1 MLSGNGRHRRPRQA
15 PAFVVAAGVTG
26 SAIAIPLLGAGT
38 ASAADT
44 ATWDRLAECESGG
57 AWSTNAG
64 NGYYGGLQVT
74 QELWERH
81 GGLSYAPSADLA
93 SRSQQIVVAE
103 RILDAEG
110 TAAWA
115 TCAPAIGLKQG
126 GASAD
131 VNPGVPSDSGTPSAS
146 PSTPSDK
153 DKGKDEDKA
162 DAEEKDGK
170 GEKKGSGEKG
180 EKGGKGTGEGKADK
194 GEEKEK
200 GDGTSR
206 TPSADPTSIP
216 DGSPSATPEDRTP
229 DDRSDLPDS
238 PSDAPSATPGER
250 EGSGSGGRHRGGTAV
265 ESGSGESREGS
276 GRHASRGDRGD
287 APDSSGAYTVRDG
300 DSLSLIASLHEVDG
314 GWPALYEANKDAVG
328 ADPDYILPGQA
339 LDLGSDLAAEKDRI
353 GR

>member
-26 SAIAIPLLGAGT
+26 SAIAIPLLGAGS

-103 RILDAEG
+103 RILDSEG

-126 GASAD
+126 GESAD
-131 VNPGVPSDSGTPSAS
+131 VNPGVPSAS
-146 PSTPSDK
+146 PTAPSGK
-153 DKGKDEDKA
+153 DKG

-170 GEKKGSGEKG
+170 GGKDGKASDEDSKDSKDNKDKKGKGEKEGKG
-180 EKGGKGTGEGKADK
+180 EKGDT
-194 GEEKEK
+194 
-200 GDGTSR
+200 TSA
-206 TPSADPTSIP
+206 TPSTDPTSIP
-216 DGSPSATPEDRTP
+216 DGSPSATPEEDAPEGRGDRP
-229 DDRSDLPDS
+229 EA
-238 PSDAPSATPGER
+238 PSDTPSATPGEG
-250 EGSGSGGRHRGGTAV
+250 EDSGGGRHRGGTAA

-287 APDSSGAYTVRDG
+287 APDASGAYTVKEG
-300 DSLSLIASLHEVDG
+300 DSLSVIAWLHEVDG
-314 GWPALYEANKDAVG
+314 GWPALYETNKEIVGDDA
-328 ADPDYILPGQA
+328 DHILPGQA
-339 LDLGSDLAAEKDRI
+339 LDLGSDPKAEKDRI

>member
-26 SAIAIPLLGAGT
+26 SAIAIPLLGAGS

-126 GASAD
+126 GESAD
-131 VNPGVPSDSGTPSAS
+131 VNPGVPSDTGTPSAS
-146 PSTPSDK
+146 PTSPADKGKEK
-153 DKGKDEDKA
+153 DKGDKGADEDNKDNKDEK
-162 DAEEKDGK
+162 GK
-170 GEKKGSGEKG
+170 GEKEEKG
-180 EKGGKGTGEGKADK
+180 EKGDA
-194 GEEKEK
+194 
-200 GDGTSR
+200 TSA

-216 DGSPSATPEDRTP
+216 DGYPSATPDEDTPEDRG
-229 DDRSDLPDS
+229 DLPEA
-238 PSDAPSATPGER
+238 PSDAPSATPDES
-250 EGSGSGGRHRGGTAV
+250 EDSGGGRHRGGTAA
-265 ESGSGESREGS
+265 ESGSGESREDS

-287 APDSSGAYTVRDG
+287 APDASGAYTVKEG
-300 DSLSLIASLHEVDG
+300 DSLSVIAWLHEVDG
-314 GWPALYEANKDAVG
+314 GWPALYEANKEIVGDDA
-328 ADPDYILPGQA
+328 DHILPGQA
-339 LDLGSDLAAEKDRI
+339 LDLGSDPAAEKDRI

>member
-26 SAIAIPLLGAGT
+26 SAIAIPLLGAGS

-126 GASAD
+126 GESAD
-131 VNPGVPSDSGTPSAS
+131 VNPGVPSDTGTPSAS
-146 PSTPSDK
+146 PASP
-153 DKGKDEDKA
+153 A
-162 DAEEKDGK
+162 GK
-170 GEKKGSGEKG
+170 GEDKGDTGDEDGRASGKDNKDDRDNKGEKGKGEKG
-180 EKGGKGTGEGKADK
+180 EKGDTA
-194 GEEKEK
+194 
-200 GDGTSR
+200 SAV
-206 TPSADPTSIP
+206 PSTDPTSIP
-216 DGSPSATPEDRTP
+216 DGYPSASP
-229 DDRSDLPDS
+229 DEETSEGRGDLPGA
-238 PSDAPSATPGER
+238 PSDAPSVTPGEG
-250 EGSGSGGRHRGGTAV
+250 EDSGGGRHRGGTAA
-265 ESGSGESREGS
+265 EPGSGESREGS

-287 APDSSGAYTVRDG
+287 APDASGAYTVKEG
-300 DSLSLIASLHEVDG
+300 DSLSVIAWLHEVDG
-314 GWPALYEANKDAVG
+314 GWPALYEANKGIVGDDA
-328 ADPDYILPGQA
+328 DHILPGQA
-339 LDLGSDLAAEKDRI
+339 LDLGSDPAAEKDRI

>member
-38 ASAADT
+38 ASAAST

-64 NGYYGGLQVT
+64 NGYYGGLQLT

-93 SRSQQIVVAE
+93 SRSQQITVAE

-110 TAAWA
+110 VAAWA
-115 TCAPAIGLKQG
+115 TCAPAIGLERG
-126 GASAD
+126 GESAD

-146 PSTPSDK
+146 PSTPSGQGQGKERDTE
-153 DKGKDEDKA
+153 KG
-162 DAEEKDGK
+162 DAEKAEKKDSGKGEKGPGQNKKGEKGK
-170 GEKKGSGEKG
+170 GEKKG
-180 EKGGKGTGEGKADK
+180 T
-194 GEEKEK
+194 
-200 GDGTSR
+200 GDGSSR

-216 DGSPSATPEDRTP
+216 DGSPSATPGEGRGGP
-229 DDRSDLPDS
+229 PGES
-238 PSDAPSATPGER
+238 SDAPAATPGER
-250 EGSGSGGRHRGGTAV
+250 GESGSAGRHRGGTAA
-265 ESGSGESREGS
+265 EAGSGESREGS
-276 GRHASRGDRGD
+276 GRHASRGDRDD
-287 APDSSGAYTVRDG
+287 ASGGYTVRGG

-328 ADPDYILPGQA
+328 ADPDHILPGQA

>member
-26 SAIAIPLLGAGT
+26 SAIAIPLLGAGS

-126 GASAD
+126 GESAD
-131 VNPGVPSDSGTPSAS
+131 VNPGVPSASPTAPSGTDKGDTEERDGKDGKGGKAS
-146 PSTPSDK
+146 DEDSKDSKDNK
-153 DKGKDEDKA
+153 DKK
-162 DAEEKDGK
+162 GK
-170 GEKKGSGEKG
+170 GEKKEKG
-180 EKGGKGTGEGKADK
+180 EKGDT
-194 GEEKEK
+194 
-200 GDGTSR
+200 TSS

-216 DGSPSATPEDRTP
+216 DGYPSATPDEEATEIP
-229 DDRSDLPDS
+229 ET
-238 PSDAPSATPGER
+238 PSDAPSATPGED
-250 EGSGSGGRHRGGTAV
+250 EDSGGGRHRGGTAA

-287 APDSSGAYTVRDG
+287 APDASGAYTVKEG
-300 DSLSLIASLHEVDG
+300 DSLSVIAWLHEVDG
-314 GWPALYEANKDAVG
+314 GWPALYEANKEIVGDDA
-328 ADPDYILPGQA
+328 DHILPGQD
-339 LDLGSDLAAEKDRI
+339 LDLGSDPKAEKDRI

>member
-26 SAIAIPLLGAGT
+26 SAIAIPLLGAGS

-126 GASAD
+126 GESAD
-131 VNPGVPSDSGTPSAS
+131 VNPGVPSAS
-146 PSTPSDK
+146 PTAPSGK
-153 DKGKDEDKA
+153 DKG

-170 GEKKGSGEKG
+170 DGKGGKASDEDGKDNKDKKGKGEKG
-180 EKGGKGTGEGKADK
+180 EKGDT
-194 GEEKEK
+194 
-200 GDGTSR
+200 TSA

-216 DGSPSATPEDRTP
+216 DGYPSATPDEEVTEIPETP
-229 DDRSDLPDS
+229 SG
-238 PSDAPSATPGER
+238 APSATPDED
-250 EGSGSGGRHRGGTAV
+250 EDSGGGRHRGGTAA

-287 APDSSGAYTVRDG
+287 APDASGAYTVKKG
-300 DSLSLIASLHEVDG
+300 DSLSVIAWLHEVDG
-314 GWPALYEANKDAVG
+314 GWPALYEANKEIVGDDA
-328 ADPDYILPGQA
+328 DHILPGQD
-339 LDLGSDLAAEKDRI
+339 LDLGSDPKAEKDRI

>member
-64 NGYYGGLQVT
+64 NGYYGGLQIT
-74 QELWERH
+74 QDLWERH

-103 RILDAEG
+103 RVLDAEG

-115 TCAPAIGLKQG
+115 TCAPAIGLQQG
-126 GASAD
+126 GESAD

-146 PSTPSDK
+146 PSPTAPTGEGQGEG
-153 DKGKDEDKA
+153 KGKGGD
-162 DAEEKDGK
+162 
-170 GEKKGSGEKG
+170 GEKG
-180 EKGGKGTGEGKADK
+180 DKSDKGPDADKKGKGDKGGEGGEGD
-194 GEEKEK
+194 EV
-200 GDGTSR
+200 SPS
-206 TPSADPTSIP
+206 PSAEPTSIP
-216 DGSPSATPEDRTP
+216 DGSGG
-229 DDRSDLPDS
+229 
-238 PSDAPSATPGER
+238 ATPGEDASEGRGGLPGTPSGTPSAAPGGER
-250 EGSGSGGRHRGGTAV
+250 EDSGGGRHRGGGAV
-265 ESGSGESREGS
+265 ESGSGEGRDGS

-287 APDSSGAYTVRDG
+287 APDTSGAYTVKEG
-300 DSLSLIASLHEVDG
+300 DSLSVIAWLNEVDG

-328 ADPDYILPGQA
+328 ADPDHILPGQA
-339 LDLGSDLAAEKDRI
+339 LDLGTGQDAEKDRI

>member
-26 SAIAIPLLGAGT
+26 SAIAIPLLGAGS

-126 GASAD
+126 GESAD
-131 VNPGVPSDSGTPSAS
+131 VNPGVPSAS
-146 PSTPSDK
+146 PAAPSGK
-153 DKGKDEDKA
+153 DKG

-170 GEKKGSGEKG
+170 DGKGGKASDEGGKDSKDNKDKKGKGEKKEKG
-180 EKGGKGTGEGKADK
+180 EKGDA
-194 GEEKEK
+194 
-200 GDGTSR
+200 TSS

-216 DGSPSATPEDRTP
+216 DGYPSATPDEEVTEIP
-229 DDRSDLPDS
+229 ET
-238 PSDAPSATPGER
+238 PSDAPSATPGED
-250 EGSGSGGRHRGGTAV
+250 EDSGGGRHRGGTAA

-287 APDSSGAYTVRDG
+287 APDASGAYTVKEG
-300 DSLSLIASLHEVDG
+300 DSLSVIAWLHEVDG
-314 GWPALYEANKDAVG
+314 GWPALYEANKEVVGDDA
-328 ADPDYILPGQA
+328 DHILPGQA
-339 LDLGSDLAAEKDRI
+339 LDLGSDPKAEKDRI

>member
-26 SAIAIPLLGAGT
+26 SAIAIPLLGAGS

-126 GASAD
+126 GESAD
-131 VNPGVPSDSGTPSAS
+131 VNPGVPSDTGTPSAS
-146 PSTPSDK
+146 PTSPADEGKGKGDKGDAEDEDGKASDK
-153 DKGKDEDKA
+153 DNRGDRDNEGDRDNKDGQ
-162 DAEEKDGK
+162 GK
-170 GEKKGSGEKG
+170 GEK
-180 EKGGKGTGEGKADK
+180 
-194 GEEKEK
+194 
-200 GDGTSR
+200 GDTTSA

-216 DGSPSATPEDRTP
+216 DGYPSATPDEETTEIP
-229 DDRSDLPDS
+229 EV
-238 PSDAPSATPGER
+238 PSDAPSATPGED
-250 EGSGSGGRHRGGTAV
+250 EDSGGGRHRGGTAA

-287 APDSSGAYTVRDG
+287 APDASGAYTVKEG
-300 DSLSLIASLHEVDG
+300 DSLSVIAWLHEVDG
-314 GWPALYEANKDAVG
+314 GWPALYEANKGVVGDDA
-328 ADPDYILPGQA
+328 DHILPGQA
-339 LDLGSDLAAEKDRI
+339 LDLGSDPKAEKDRI

>member
-26 SAIAIPLLGAGT
+26 SAIAIPLLGAGS

-126 GASAD
+126 GESAD
-131 VNPGVPSDSGTPSAS
+131 VNPGVPSDTGTPSAS
-146 PSTPSDK
+146 PTSPADQGEGDTEDEDGKAP
-153 DKGKDEDKA
+153 GKDNK
-162 DAEEKDGK
+162 GNK
-170 GEKKGSGEKG
+170 GEKKG
-180 EKGGKGTGEGKADK
+180 
-194 GEEKEK
+194 K
-200 GDGTSR
+200 GDTTSAA
-206 TPSADPTSIP
+206 PSADPTSIP
-216 DGSPSATPEDRTP
+216 DGYPSATPDEETTEIP
-229 DDRSDLPDS
+229 ET
-238 PSDAPSATPGER
+238 PSDAPSATPGED
-250 EGSGSGGRHRGGTAV
+250 EDSGGGRHRGGTAA
-265 ESGSGESREGS
+265 EPGSGESREGS

-287 APDSSGAYTVRDG
+287 APDASGAYTVKEG
-300 DSLSLIASLHEVDG
+300 DSLSVIAWLHEVDG
-314 GWPALYEANKDAVG
+314 GWPALYEANKEVVGDDA
-328 ADPDYILPGQA
+328 DHILPGQA
-339 LDLGSDLAAEKDRI
+339 LDLGSDPKAEKDRI

>member
-26 SAIAIPLLGAGT
+26 SAIAIPLLGAGS

-126 GASAD
+126 GESAD
-131 VNPGVPSDSGTPSAS
+131 VNPGVPSDTGTPSAS
-146 PSTPSDK
+146 PTSPADQG
-153 DKGKDEDKA
+153 KGKGKGDTEDEDGKA
-162 DAEEKDGK
+162 SGKDNK
-170 GEKKGSGEKG
+170 GNKG
-180 EKGGKGTGEGKADK
+180 EKG
-194 GEEKEK
+194 K
-200 GDGTSR
+200 GDTASAA
-206 TPSADPTSIP
+206 PSADPTSIP
-216 DGSPSATPEDRTP
+216 DGYPSATPDEETTEIP
-229 DDRSDLPDS
+229 ET
-238 PSDAPSATPGER
+238 PSDAPSATPGEG
-250 EGSGSGGRHRGGTAV
+250 EDSGGGRHRGGTAA
-265 ESGSGESREGS
+265 EPGSGES
-276 GRHASRGDRGD
+276 
-287 APDSSGAYTVRDG
+287 
-300 DSLSLIASLHEVDG
+300 
-314 GWPALYEANKDAVG
+314 
-328 ADPDYILPGQA
+328 
-339 LDLGSDLAAEKDRI
+339 
-353 GR
+353 

>member
-26 SAIAIPLLGAGT
+26 SAIAIPLLGAGS

-126 GASAD
+126 GESAD
-131 VNPGVPSDSGTPSAS
+131 VNPGVPSDTGTPSAS
-146 PSTPSDK
+146 PTSPADKGEGKGDTEDEDGKASGK
-153 DKGKDEDKA
+153 DKKDEKDNK
-162 DAEEKDGK
+162 DEKGK
-170 GEKKGSGEKG
+170 GEKG
-180 EKGGKGTGEGKADK
+180 EKGDAA
-194 GEEKEK
+194 
-200 GDGTSR
+200 SA
-206 TPSADPTSIP
+206 TPSADPTSLP
-216 DGSPSATPEDRTP
+216 DGYPSATPDEEATEIP
-229 DDRSDLPDS
+229 
-238 PSDAPSATPGER
+238 DAPSATPGDDED
-250 EGSGSGGRHRGGTAV
+250 SGGGRHRGGTAA
-265 ESGSGESREGS
+265 EPGSGESREGS

-287 APDSSGAYTVRDG
+287 APDASGAYTVKEG
-300 DSLSLIASLHEVDG
+300 DSLSVIAWLHEVDG
-314 GWPALYEANKDAVG
+314 GWPALYEANKEIVGDDA
-328 ADPDYILPGQA
+328 DHILPGQA
-339 LDLGSDLAAEKDRI
+339 LDLGSDPAAEKDRI

>member
-26 SAIAIPLLGAGT
+26 SAIAIPLLGAGS

-126 GASAD
+126 GESAD
-131 VNPGVPSDSGTPSAS
+131 VNPGVPSDTGTPSAS
-146 PSTPSDK
+146 PASPAGKGK
-153 DKGKDEDKA
+153 DKGDTGDEDGRAPGKDNKDNKDDRDNKDEK
-162 DAEEKDGK
+162 GM
-170 GEKKGSGEKG
+170 GEK
-180 EKGGKGTGEGKADK
+180 
-194 GEEKEK
+194 KEK
-200 GDGTSR
+200 GDTASAV
-206 TPSADPTSIP
+206 PSTDPTSIP
-216 DGSPSATPEDRTP
+216 DGHPSASP
-229 DDRSDLPDS
+229 DEETSEGRGDLPRA
-238 PSDAPSATPGER
+238 PSDAPSVTPGEG
-250 EGSGSGGRHRGGTAV
+250 EDSGGRHRGGTAA
-265 ESGSGESREGS
+265 EPGSGESREGS

-287 APDSSGAYTVRDG
+287 APDASGAYTVKEG
-300 DSLSLIASLHEVDG
+300 DSLSVIAWLHEVDG
-314 GWPALYEANKDAVG
+314 GWPALYEANKGIVGDDA
-328 ADPDYILPGQA
+328 DHILPGQA
-339 LDLGSDLAAEKDRI
+339 LDLGSDPAAEKDRI

>member
-26 SAIAIPLLGAGT
+26 SAIAIPLLGAGS
-38 ASAADT
+38 ASAAST

-126 GASAD
+126 GESAD
-131 VNPGVPSDSGTPSAS
+131 VNPGVPSAS
-146 PSTPSDK
+146 PTAPSGE
-153 DKGKDEDKA
+153 DKG

-170 GEKKGSGEKG
+170 GGTDDKASDKDKKGDKDEKGKGEKG
-180 EKGGKGTGEGKADK
+180 EESDT
-194 GEEKEK
+194 
-200 GDGTSR
+200 TSA
-206 TPSADPTSIP
+206 TPSTDPTSIP
-216 DGSPSATPEDRTP
+216 DGYPSATPDEETPEDRG
-229 DDRSDLPDS
+229 DLPET
-238 PSDAPSATPGER
+238 PSDTPSATPDEGEN
-250 EGSGSGGRHRGGTAV
+250 SGGGRHRGGTAA

-287 APDSSGAYTVRDG
+287 APDASGAYTVKEG
-300 DSLSLIASLHEVDG
+300 DSLSVIAWLHEVDG
-314 GWPALYEANKDAVG
+314 GWPALYEANKEIVGDDA
-328 ADPDYILPGQA
+328 DHILPGQD
-339 LDLGSDLAAEKDRI
+339 LDLGSDPKAEKDRI

>member
-26 SAIAIPLLGAGT
+26 SAIAIPLLGAGS

-126 GASAD
+126 GESAD
-131 VNPGVPSDSGTPSAS
+131 VNPGVPSAS
-146 PSTPSDK
+146 PTAPSGK
-153 DKGKDEDKA
+153 DKG

-170 GEKKGSGEKG
+170 DGKGGKASDEDSKGNKDKKGKGEKKEKG
-180 EKGGKGTGEGKADK
+180 EKGDT
-194 GEEKEK
+194 
-200 GDGTSR
+200 TSA

-216 DGSPSATPEDRTP
+216 DGYPSATPDEEVTEIPETP
-229 DDRSDLPDS
+229 SG
-238 PSDAPSATPGER
+238 APSATPDED
-250 EGSGSGGRHRGGTAV
+250 EDSGGGRHRGGTAA

-287 APDSSGAYTVRDG
+287 APDASGAYTVKKG
-300 DSLSLIASLHEVDG
+300 DSLSVIAWLHEVDG
-314 GWPALYEANKDAVG
+314 GWPALYEANKEIVGDDA
-328 ADPDYILPGQA
+328 DHILPGQD
-339 LDLGSDLAAEKDRI
+339 LDLGSDPKAEKDRI